1 MNWIRPSS
9 PEDTLNTSFAV
20 EDILDWFGV
29 FTLGNEVLS
38 ASRSNS
44 PRRPPGTRPC
54 ETGRES
60 QVNLH
65 RRVVSSQPIIG
76 PDHDEVAEKTKV
88 RLERAKLVVIA
99 ARERAVEM
107 AQQSAARPLMMRT
120 TVFQRRRLAQL
131 SARKS

>member
-1 MNWIRPSS
+1 M
-9 PEDTLNTSFAV
+9 TKL
-20 EDILDWFGV
+20 
-29 FTLGNEVLS
+29 
-38 ASRSNS
+38 
-44 PRRPPGTRPC
+44 
-54 ETGRES
+54 
-60 QVNLH
+60 Q
-65 RRVVSSQPIIG
+65 
-76 PDHDEVAEKTKV
+76 KTKV